1 MCRYAFDDC
10 EKILKGKAINYSIG
24 ETVIRVYSSKLTVVD
39 GSSQSIGRLLILSM
53 LLVGSGMQAYAN
65 GTLDALLVAYFLLI
79 AGIAAVI
86 LFFQSKWHEMR
97 AFLITYAVCLFVG
110 GLAQCYSLAFFDNP
124 QPPFMTMEE
133 MPLHNSPLAVIIWQQ
148 VYKVTWWM
156 GFEFGPY
163 IGVMFNAMVMGLLA
177 SLTVRTA
184 RELFGND
191 DRKLNRV
198 INLFAFNGL
207 LILFGAVL
215 IRDCFTTALN
225 TLVLWG
231 LIRCLLRTTLRKML
245 LVIVLVGVTSYAMF
259 YLRANA
265 IPLLALN
272 VFLAF
277 LGWFLAKRLNTKS
290 LLIAILSL
298 FVLFIVMPYI
308 SSYFEATKE
317 IQVSGME
324 NYTKMSAGSHS
335 ATSLGMR
342 FVVNQP
348 LPIRMVMG
356 SAVLMIS
363 PIPLWAYFNSDSED
377 YLWIKSYN
385 GFYQL
390 LFVPFI
396 VAGFPEAF
404 RLIRENRKQAPALLF
419 LMIYLVV
426 NLLAVVGTSG
436 EQRHLAQ
443 FMPAFVIIAA
453 LPDTLID
460 KAKKRLR
467 TIVRWWIGSV
477 VLVHL
482 AWIVLKS
489 T

>member
-124 QPPFMTMEE
+124 QSFVDAVVSFFPYISSQPPFMTMEE

-308 SSYFEATKE
+308 
-317 IQVSGME
+317 
-324 NYTKMSAGSHS
+324 
-335 ATSLGMR
+335 
-342 FVVNQP
+342 
-348 LPIRMVMG
+348 
-356 SAVLMIS
+356 
-363 PIPLWAYFNSDSED
+363 
-377 YLWIKSYN
+377 WIKSYN